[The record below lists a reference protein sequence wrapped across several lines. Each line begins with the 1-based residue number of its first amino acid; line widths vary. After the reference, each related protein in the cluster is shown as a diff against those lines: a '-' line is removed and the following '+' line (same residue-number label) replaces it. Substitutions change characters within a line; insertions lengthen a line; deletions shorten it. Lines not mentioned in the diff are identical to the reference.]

1 MAEMNNRFSGIGGG
15 KLTPTEVVAYFDA
28 DPMPCLICGR
38 GFQLLGRHI
47 TRMHG
52 MLVEEYCEEFAI
64 PFQWK
69 GHTGL
74 ATMAQRQRMSDNT
87 PDDHREF
94 VRHIHKLSHQNAR
107 TVPVK
112 QNIAYKIVFHALSA
126 IADRKCKQ
134 CGKVYTPSS
143 SHQKGWCSRQ
153 CASRRPG
160 LERPWQVTAPSPC
173 ANCGKIY
180 KPLRRGRCNA
190 CRLHFGKYGTERVS
204 VE

>member
-1 MAEMNNRFSGIGGG
+1 MVFDYEQWIGSG

-28 DPMPCLICGR
+28 DPMPCLVCGR
-38 GFQLLGRHI
+38 KFQLLGRHI
-47 TRMHG
+47 TPMHG
-52 MLVEEYCEEFAI
+52 MLVEEYCEEFGI
-64 PFQWK
+64 PFVWK

-94 VRHIHKLSHQNAR
+94 VRHIHKLSPQKPPPA
-107 TVPVK
+107 VK
-112 QNIAYKIVFHALSA
+112 RRAVWKVVRHALSGV
-126 IADRKCKQ
+126 ADRRCRQ
-134 CGKVYTPSS
+134 CDKVYTPSS
-143 SHQKGWCSRQ
+143 SGNKGWCTIQ

-160 LERPWQVTAPSPC
+160 LERPWQVTGPSPC

-190 CRLHFGKYGTERVS
+190 CRLYFGKYGTERLSPQVP
-204 VE
+204 